1 MGYAL
6 DDTASRLANYAHVLR
21 ELVHLSCGHLAL
33 EPRFEVKT
41 LLGDHIYDDARAVSK
56 LQRRLQE
63 LDAEAGAPAQ
73 ELAALLDRAAEADT
87 HDYIELAYGE
97 LKPTLI
103 VALRIHLKEID
114 PLLDEPTLRLLTAL
128 LHRQERHTAELPA
141 AGTPAIED
149 VGALPIDRTTTRQL
163 RVFPPVGQP
172 ARDAFVAVTDGEEPH
187 EIHALM
193 NAELCSAELAARNSH
208 EHPELPWDFH
218 VDMAR
223 QVWDEIRHAEVLDR
237 LMASELNCHWGDHPV
252 SFARYKPLFA
262 APLAER
268 LATAGPSSRHSKEGI
283 FEYLVADEA
292 MHARRR

>member
-6 DDTASRLANYAHVLR
+6 DDTASRLANYAQVLR

-33 EPRFEVKT
+33 EPRFEVKA

-56 LQRRLQE
+56 VHTRLAE
-63 LDAEAGAPAQ
+63 LGRQPGAPGS
-73 ELAALLDRAAEADT
+73 ELSTLLDRAAEADT
-87 HDYIELAYGE
+87 PGYLELAYGE

-103 VALRIHLKEID
+103 AALRIHLERID
-114 PLLDEPTLRLLTAL
+114 ALLDEPTLRLLTGL

-141 AGTPAIED
+141 VGAPAIDD
-149 VGALPIDRTTTRQL
+149 VGALPLDTTPRQL
-163 RVFPPVGQP
+163 RILPPLERP
-172 ARDAFVAVTDGEEPH
+172 ARDAFVEITDGEEPH

-208 EHPELPWDFH
+208 EHPDMPWEFH

-223 QVWDEIRHAEVLDR
+223 RVWDEIRHAEVLDR
-237 LMASELNCHWGDHPV
+237 LMATALDCHWGDHPV
-252 SFARYKPLFA
+252 SFARYMRLYT
-262 APLAER
+262 APLEER
-268 LATAGPSSRHSKEGI
+268 LALEGPSSPRPREGI